1 MANQKTSDLRRMLP
15 GELAVGDLFPVVDVS
30 EPTSPTGENKKIT
43 VEDFATY
50 VYTNYTPSGYRFVIR
65 ATLTHSDWIRSG
77 SINPEDVL
85 PTSSYV
91 LTSVVCSPEAGH
103 HPVISVGTGDAS
115 PPPPPTGS
123 SVTGSWNDN
132 RVYQTECIYDSNY
145 LEVSNYGSVHTLRTI
160 YVKFHNSSECTCSFV
175 FEGYAR

>member
-1 MANQKTSDLRRMLP
+1 MANQKTSDLRRMTP
-15 GELAVGDLFPVVDVS
+15 GELAVGDLFAVVDVDAL
-30 EPTSPTGENKKIT
+30 TSPTGENKRVT

-50 VYTNYTPSGYRFVIR
+50 VYKNYTPLGVRFTIT
-65 ATLTHSDWIRSG
+65 ATLDHSDWIRSG
-77 SINPEDVL
+77 SVENVDVL
-85 PTSSYV
+85 PPSYV
-91 LTSVVCSPEAGH
+91 LTSIVCSPEVGH

-115 PPPPPTGS
+115 PPPLPISS

-132 RVYQTECIYDSNY
+132 RVYQTQCIYDSNY
-145 LEVSNYGSVHTLRTI
+145 LEVSNYGSVHSSRRI

>member
-30 EPTSPTGENKKIT
+30 EPTSPTGENKKVT

-50 VYTNYTPSGYRFVIR
+50 VYENYTPLGSRFTIL
-65 ATLTHSDWIRSG
+65 ATLNHSDWIRSG
-77 SINPEDVL
+77 SVEDVL
-85 PTSSYV
+85 PSSYV
-91 LTSVVCSPEAGH
+91 LTSIVCSPEAGQR
-103 HPVISVGTGDAS
+103 PIISVGTGDSS
-115 PPPPPTGS
+115 PLPGA

-132 RVYQTECIYDSNY
+132 RVYQTQCIYDSNY
-145 LEVSNYGSVHTLRTI
+145 LEVSNYGSVHSSRKI
-160 YVKFHNSSECTCSFV
+160 YVKFHGGTECTCSFV

>member
-65 ATLTHSDWIRSG
+65 ATLTHSDWIRNG
-77 SINPEDVL
+77 NINPEDVL

-91 LTSVVCSPEAGH
+91 LTSVVCSPEAGR
-103 HPVISVGTGDAS
+103 HPIISIGTSDAVPDVS
-115 PPPPPTGS
+115 A
-123 SVTGSWNDN
+123 SVTGSSNDN

-145 LEVSNYGSVHTLRTI
+145 LEVSNYGSVHPLKTI

-175 FEGYAR
+175 FEGYVR

>member
-50 VYTNYTPSGYRFVIR
+50 VYENYTPAGGRFTLTFPFDSSGYLLNASSSNV
-65 ATLTHSDWIRSG
+65 
-77 SINPEDVL
+77 VL
-85 PTSSYV
+85 PPNYV
-91 LTSVVCSPEAGH
+91 LTSAVLKTSGKPLLS
-103 HPVISVGTGDAS
+103 IGTSEHD
-115 PPPPPTGS
+115 PLPHY

-132 RVYQTECIYDSNY
+132 RVYPTSCSYDVNY
-145 LEVSNYGSVHTLRTI
+145 LELSNYGAVHVSRSIWIEFHSGSACPCTL
-160 YVKFHNSSECTCSFV
+160 SLDGFV
-175 FEGYAR
+175 R